1 MSKESDNT
9 KENKRLQEGLERSV
23 IEGAAAETVQ
33 RFGNANK
40 QHFVAYS
47 GVDNEVGKKLTK
59 GLKEISEY
67 NVNPDYETQNI
78 KQQAGFSA
86 EIKANARKN
95 ADRIINKENVRSSR
109 TDDLG
114 SVNDPLYDLVDVDE
128 NGSIIAGSGAQ
139 MKFVGASPDALLDKL
154 NSKKYQKYL
163 DADAFLDIADDDYEA
178 LMGVNGSKGIIDQ
191 RIDSLKKQLENAE
204 KKGNSDLA
212 NAKREQIEKYEKI
225 KKNLRKSGVTR
236 EEAIEA
242 RLHPEL
248 STAKDIVKISHKAG
262 VEQAKYGA
270 AIGGSI
276 SIIKNVVAC
285 AKGEKD
291 PGEAA
296 QSVVLDTGKGA
307 ATSYATAFV
316 GSTVKGMMQ
325 NAGSSYVRSLAKTNL
340 ASGLVTTTISVGKTM
355 KRYISGEIDGS
366 ECIEELGENGV
377 GEIGA
382 CMFSSIGIAVVP
394 STAPAILG
402 VIGGIAGATFGYA
415 AAVAVYQELSSSL
428 KDAKLAHENRII
440 IEAECEEAIKLIRQ
454 YREEMNSMVEKYLSE
469 NIQTFNEGFGMMDKA
484 IIENDVDGFIKGN
497 VEIQRI
503 LGKEVQFST
512 FDEFDDLMGSDTPL
526 KL

>member
-1 MSKESDNT
+1 MLDENERKE
-9 KENKRLQEGLERSV
+9 KRRKKGLERSA

-33 RFGNANK
+33 RFGSANK

-47 GVDNEVGKKLTK
+47 GVDNEAGKQLTK

-67 NVNPDYETQNI
+67 TVNPDYETQNI

-95 ADRIINKENVRSSR
+95 ADRIINKEKVRSSR

-114 SVNDPLYDLVDVDE
+114 NVNDPLYDLVDIDE
-128 NGSIIAGSGAQ
+128 NGDIIAGSGAQ

-163 DADAFLDIADDDYEA
+163 DADAFLDIADDDYDA

-191 RIDSLKKQLENAE
+191 RIENLKKQLANAE
-204 KKGNSDLA
+204 KNGNTDLA

-248 STAKDIVKISHKAG
+248 STAKDIIKISHRAG
-262 VEQAKYGA
+262 IEQAKYGA

-285 AKGEKD
+285 AKGEKK
-291 PGEAA
+291 PEEAA
-296 QSVVLDTGKGA
+296 QNVILDTGKGA

-325 NAGSSYVRSLAKTNL
+325 NAGSSYVRSLANTNL

-355 KRYISGEIDGS
+355 KRYISGEIDGA

-382 CMFSSIGIAVVP
+382 CMFSSIGIAIVP

-402 VIGGIAGATFGYA
+402 VIGGVAGATFGYA
-415 AAVAVYQELSSSL
+415 AAVAVYQELASSL
-428 KDAKLAHENRII
+428 KDEKIARENRLI
-440 IEAECEEAIKLIRQ
+440 IEAECAEAIKLIRQ
-454 YREEMNSMVEKYLSE
+454 YRTEMTEMVEKYLSE
-469 NIQTFNEGFGMMDKA
+469 NIQTFNDGFSMMDKA
-484 IIENDVDGFIKGN
+484 ILENDVDGFIKGN
-497 VEIQRI
+497 VEIQKI
-503 LGKEVQFST
+503 LGKEVQFNS
-512 FDEFDDLMGSDTPL
+512 FDEFDALMESDAPL